1 MTRLNQK
8 DLPFRK
14 LFDVRTTDQFRAFAA
29 VSEGRLLYITEEQAG
44 MMPVHCERMFFQLSK
59 EEFRAHAERARKN
72 GKLQKAFDNHWVT
85 PEEIEA
91 LCR

>member
-44 MMPVHCERMFFQLSK
+44 MMLVHCERMTFSAQQGRIPCTCRTGK
-59 EEFRAHAERARKN
+59 EKR
-72 GKLQKAFDNHWVT
+72 
-85 PEEIEA
+85 
-91 LCR
+91 

>member
-14 LFDVRTTDQFRAFAA
+14 LFDVRTTDQ
-29 VSEGRLLYITEEQAG
+29 
-44 MMPVHCERMFFQLSK
+44 
-59 EEFRAHAERARKN
+59 FRAHAERARKN

-85 PEEIEA
+85 PEETEA